1 MLDGIHKAEAD
12 GFRLINMDYVYL
24 ESQFIVR

>member
-12 GFRLINMDYVYL
+12 GFCLIAMDYVYL